1 MWTIRYIAQGV
12 SIKNPDQREKVKS
25 KIENSIKTG
34 KSAYNCVFYKKEVEE
49 VC

>member
-12 SIKNPDQREKVKS
+12 SIKNSGQREKVKT

-34 KSAYNCVFYKKEVEE
+34 KSAYNCMFYEKEG
-49 VC
+49 